1 MTDIKVI
8 LVLASEMLELAQ
20 NEFSNHGCNDLED
33 KIVKLIPESMLEE
46 MRQWNSKGKD
56 PWPWNAESVG
66 DSGLMHFLSY
76 KLKDISTQ
84 FDRDVKIND
93 ILS

>member
-1 MTDIKVI
+1 
-8 LVLASEMLELAQ
+8 
-20 NEFSNHGCNDLED
+20 
-33 KIVKLIPESMLEE
+33 MLEE